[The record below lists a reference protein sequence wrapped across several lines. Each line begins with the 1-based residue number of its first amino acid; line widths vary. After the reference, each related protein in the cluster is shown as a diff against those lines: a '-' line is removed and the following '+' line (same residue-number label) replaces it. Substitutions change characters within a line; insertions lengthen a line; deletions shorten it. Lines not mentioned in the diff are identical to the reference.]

1 MTQVQEDMDS
11 VGRTMIEQYASYP
24 YQRFGFGVILHPLL
38 EETVGDVR
46 PVLFV
51 LMAAVG
57 LVLLIACANVANL
70 LLARATERQQEMETR
85 LALGASGERLARQ
98 MLTESVVLAFAGGA
112 LGLAITPAMLQ
123 GLLALAAKTLP
134 RAVNTGVDLRVLG
147 LTAVVSVATGILFGL
162 APAVQVRH
170 KLHFDAVKAGK
181 NTEGRR
187 PKQLRNGLVIFET
200 ALSLVLVAGA
210 GLLLRSF
217 AQITKVDAGFKPEG
231 VLTMHVALREAVY
244 SKPEQV
250 RAFYD
255 TLLNRVQGLPG
266 VQAAGAVNNLPLSG
280 KNSSG
285 TITVDT
291 QAVPQEKTSPE
302 ADGRVVTPGYFKAMG
317 IALTR
322 GRTFEA
328 GDTEGAPPVA
338 IVDESL
344 AQTYWPNEDPIG
356 RRLHTGGRGS
366 NQSWLTVVGVVR
378 PVRNRTLE
386 TRSRVEVYL
395 PQDQEPQS
403 DMTLAIR
410 TKVPPMSVAPTVER
424 EVSVID
430 PTLPVF
436 RVRTMSEVMGDSLQ
450 RRRLGLEL
458 LGVFAELALLL
469 ALIGIY
475 GVTSYTVT
483 QRQVEVGLRMAL
495 GANRWDVLRMMV
507 RSGMETI
514 AIGLGV
520 GLVLALGLTR
530 LMRGMLFDVQA
541 WDPLAL
547 GGATLLL
554 VLMALLAILIPA
566 RRATT
571 VDPMT
576 ALRHE

>member
-1 MTQVQEDMDS
+1 
-11 VGRTMIEQYASYP
+11 
-24 YQRFGFGVILHPLL
+24 
-38 EETVGDVR
+38 
-46 PVLFV
+46 
-51 LMAAVG
+51 
-57 LVLLIACANVANL
+57 
-70 LLARATERQQEMETR
+70 
-85 LALGASGERLARQ
+85 
-98 MLTESVVLAFAGGA
+98 
-112 LGLAITPAMLQ
+112 
-123 GLLALAAKTLP
+123 
-134 RAVNTGVDLRVLG
+134 
-147 LTAVVSVATGILFGL
+147 
-162 APAVQVRH
+162 
-170 KLHFDAVKAGK
+170 
-181 NTEGRR
+181 
-187 PKQLRNGLVIFET
+187 
-200 ALSLVLVAGA
+200 
-210 GLLLRSF
+210 
-217 AQITKVDAGFKPEG
+217 
-231 VLTMHVALREAVY
+231 
-244 SKPEQV
+244 
-250 RAFYD
+250 
-255 TLLNRVQGLPG
+255 
-266 VQAAGAVNNLPLSG
+266 
-280 KNSSG
+280 
-285 TITVDT
+285 
-291 QAVPQEKTSPE
+291 
-302 ADGRVVTPGYFKAMG
+302 
-317 IALTR
+317 
-322 GRTFEA
+322 
-328 GDTEGAPPVA
+328 
-338 IVDESL
+338 
-344 AQTYWPNEDPIG
+344 
-356 RRLHTGGRGS
+356 
-366 NQSWLTVVGVVR
+366 
-378 PVRNRTLE
+378 
-386 TRSRVEVYL
+386 
-395 PQDQEPQS
+395 
-403 DMTLAIR
+403 
-410 TKVPPMSVAPTVER
+410 MSVAPTVER